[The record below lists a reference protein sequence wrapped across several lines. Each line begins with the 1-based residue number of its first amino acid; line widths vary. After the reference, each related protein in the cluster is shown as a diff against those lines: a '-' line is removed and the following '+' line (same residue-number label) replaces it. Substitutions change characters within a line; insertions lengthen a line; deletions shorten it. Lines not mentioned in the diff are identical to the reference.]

1 MLLCVVRVAVICVI
15 CIAECVSGVCCVC
28 VQRGLIWFG
37 SRQEV
42 MISHCMIPVCV
53 RYVVRSQ
60 NKDMYTVLDTL
71 LIFGWGV

>member
-1 MLLCVVRVAVICVI
+1 
-15 CIAECVSGVCCVC
+15 
-28 VQRGLIWFG
+28 
-37 SRQEV
+37 

-71 LIFGWGV
+71 LIFGWGVWEKKVAVALSLSGMLMLYTNLQCRYNAIISHGDGALE